1 MKRWQSAGVAVW
13 LGACGGSQSGTA
25 TTNHNQP
32 TTHRIASTPPAS
44 PASPATRIHAINFGG
59 LVRGIQGLIDGTP
72 HADLGCLLGV
82 DATDGGAQVA
92 LGVTPAPALGTV
104 PEAPMHLAEGL
115 AQPAT
120 HARVL
125 TRWGQRGEAPFD
137 LVVATLTPLPPQ
149 ALADPM
155 VVLVITRVGVVVRE
169 TDGTPTAPAALTHDD
184 AAVWLLERTAR
195 GPVTVIV
202 TAEAEAAATDVHALL
217 KALPS
222 SVKHSA
228 LAVAL
233 APDTRLPDNA
243 PQAPD
248 ARTHCPNGL
257 PEPDANAPE
266 GELPSAS
273 IVRSLSFIHEPLQR
287 CLANTTGPG
296 AIGGK
301 VVLALRIVDTG
312 NVSDT
317 CLVEDAIG
325 DNVLA
330 ACLTETART
339 ATFSRPHPI
348 GFVDVHIP
356 LSLSPVSDPPARP
369 VCE

>member
-1 MKRWQSAGVAVW
+1 MKRWQSAGLVAG
-13 LGACGGSQSGTA
+13 LFACGGSPPVT
-25 TTNHNQP
+25 P
-32 TTHRIASTPPAS
+32 TTGHDAPVTSTTEPANNV
-44 PASPATRIHAINFGG
+44 PTTRVSAINFGG
-59 LVRGIQGLIDGTP
+59 VVRGIQGLITGTQ
-72 HADLGCLLGV
+72 HAELGCLLGMNGDQAV
-82 DATDGGAQVA
+82 
-92 LGVTPAPALGTV
+92 LGVAPAPALGTV
-104 PEAPMHLAEGL
+104 PEAPMHLAETL
-115 AQPAT
+115 SPPAT

-149 ALADPM
+149 ALANPM
-155 VVLVITRVGVVVRE
+155 VVMVITRSGILVRE
-169 TDGTPTAPAALTHDD
+169 TDGAPSSAPAMTHDD
-184 AAVWLLERTAR
+184 AAVWLLERTSR
-195 GPVTVIV
+195 GPVTVII
-202 TAEAEAAATDVHALL
+202 TAEAESPATETHALL

-222 SVKHSA
+222 SVKHVA

-233 APDTRLPDNA
+233 AADTRLPDST

-248 ARTHCPNGL
+248 ARSHCPNGL

-266 GELPSAS
+266 GDLPSAS

-296 AIGGK
+296 AMGGK
-301 VVLALRIVDTG
+301 VVLALRILDTG

-317 CLVEDAIG
+317 CLFEDAIG

-339 ATFSRPHPI
+339 ATFSRPHPV